1 MDHGTLWGGAVSRP
15 WPGSNGICLCWAS
28 ANFDETIFEAP
39 EEIRLD
45 RRPNPHTAYGIGT
58 HFCLGA
64 AHARLIV
71 RTLLRKLCAQVQ
83 SITLLEAVPNL
94 EVETAYQRH
103 NAWESLTVRLIPADL
118 LETGSPSP

>member
-1 MDHGTLWGGAVSRP
+1 MDHGTLWGDAVTGP

-39 EEIRLD
+39 EEVRLNH
-45 RRPNPHTAYGIGT
+45 RPNPHIAYGIGP
-58 HFCLGA
+58 HLYLGA

-83 SITLLEAVPNL
+83 SITLLEAIPNL
-94 EVETAYQRH
+94 KVETAYERH